1 MESAN
6 QEIPDS
12 RFLLFFE
19 RPDSGE
25 VSILVHL
32 TIDSE
37 SERDDPS
44 EFEELALSAGAMPV
58 DFITGSRRQPSPNHF
73 VGSGKLEEIAEA
85 VRAHK
90 AELVLFNHALSP
102 SQERNLEKYLHCRVL
117 DRTGLILDIFA
128 QRARS
133 HEGKLQVELA
143 QLQHLSTRLK
153 RGWTHLDRQKG
164 GIGLRGA
171 GETQL
176 ELDQRMIRQRI
187 KSINKSLDKVRGQRE
202 QGRRAR
208 KRAEIPTVSLVGY
221 TNAGKSTLF
230 NTLTRSE
237 TYAADQLFAT
247 LDSTLRRLSLP
258 GFGNAI
264 FADTVGFISHLPHQ
278 LVEAFRATLEETASA
293 NLLLHV
299 VDAANEE
306 HDHLMAEVQHVLTEI
321 GADSVHQLQVF
332 NKIDLLADAKPGI
345 QRDEKGV
352 PVRVWLSAKTGAGL
366 DLLQTAIAEIL
377 AGSQITRTLILNP
390 EQARLRSQ
398 LYEKDF
404 VESESVDESGN
415 FHLNLRLPHNGFDR
429 LLAADPA
436 LGGLVRD
443 DSETSENQDQ
453 MKSDQLPAE
462 DQPGITETA
471 KYCVN
476 Q

>member
-1 MESAN
+1 M
-6 QEIPDS
+6 
-12 RFLLFFE
+12 FFE

-37 SERDDPS
+37 SERDNPS

-58 DFITGSRRQPSPNHF
+58 DYITGTRRQPSPSHF
-73 VGSGKLEEIAEA
+73 VGSGKLEEIAAA
-85 VRAHK
+85 VQAHK

-102 SQERNLEKYLHCRVL
+102 SQERNLEAQLKCRVL

-143 QLQHLSTRLK
+143 QLQHLSSRLK

-230 NTLTRSE
+230 NALTQAES
-237 TYAADQLFAT
+237 YAADQLFAT
-247 LDSTLRRLSLP
+247 LDSTLRRLKLP
-258 GFGNAI
+258 NFGATI

-278 LVEAFRATLEETASA
+278 LVEAFRATLEETATA

-306 HDHLMAEVQHVLTEI
+306 HAQLMEEVQGVLAEI
-321 GADSVHQLQVF
+321 SADRVPQLQVF
-332 NKIDLLADAKPGI
+332 NKIDLLPGEEPHI
-345 QRDEKGV
+345 QRNADGV
-352 PVRVWLSAKTGAGL
+352 PVRVWVSATSGAGL
-366 DLLQTAIAEIL
+366 DLLQQAIAEIL
-377 AGSQITRTLILNP
+377 AGSQVQQTLVLQP
-390 EQARLRSQ
+390 QQARLRSR
-398 LYEKDF
+398 LYEREF
-404 VESESVDESGN
+404 VEGEAVDDAGNYCLAVRMPRSEFE
-415 FHLNLRLPHNGFDR
+415 R
-429 LLAADPA
+429 LLQVEPTLHAMIDPQASDAGDNEQSADDTIRP
-436 LGGLVRD
+436 
-443 DSETSENQDQ
+443 
-453 MKSDQLPAE
+453 
-462 DQPGITETA
+462 TESA